1 MLVEIVK
8 LDEVWGRVT
17 GDFEAIT
24 LLSEHFTFEVTGA
37 KFSPKHINNG
47 GSWDGYIRLLNR
59 MNGKIYLGL
68 IPALIVKCAEL
79 SIRCSISDDLRP
91 DRQDYTE
98 SVQAF
103 INDLQLPFEP
113 HDFQSEVMT
122 LAAGRKRMLIISP
135 TSSGKSLI
143 IYMLTKY
150 FNVKTLIISPK
161 KSLILQLKKD
171 LISYGCQDDIHT
183 IMAGSDKNSDKL
195 ITISTWQSLKDMPEK
210 YFHQYEAVIGDEVHL
225 FEAKSL
231 VGIMERTTRSK
242 YRFGLS
248 GSLRD
253 SKTHILVLT
262 GLFGGV
268 HETISTRE
276 MIDRKISSDIEI
288 IVIVFVHSEDTQKN
302 LKFRHTYQEENDLI
316 VRHTKRNKYIT
327 KLVESLE
334 GNTIVMFRKIE
345 KHGEKLKELLDQ
357 TGKTIHYIHGGMNV
371 EDREAVREIME
382 QNDDQVLLASSGTT
396 STGVSINNVQNM
408 IQGNGIKSSVDVA
421 QTIGRGLRKDGKANK
436 LKFFDLG
443 DKFIRTTGKNKTDVG
458 YSYKHLTERLKIY
471 AEKQLPYKIVEVP
484 L

>member
-1 MLVEIVK
+1 
-8 LDEVWGRVT
+8 
-17 GDFEAIT
+17 
-24 LLSEHFTFEVTGA
+24 
-37 KFSPKHINNG
+37 
-47 GSWDGYIRLLNR
+47 
-59 MNGKIYLGL
+59 
-68 IPALIVKCAEL
+68 
-79 SIRCSISDDLRP
+79 
-91 DRQDYTE
+91 
-98 SVQAF
+98 
-103 INDLQLPFEP
+103 
-113 HDFQSEVMT
+113 
-122 LAAGRKRMLIISP
+122 MLIISP